1 MQDDDFLAISIYD
14 NNGNVRIMP
23 AKEWSMG
30 SGSYT
35 HALTII
41 LNKKTT
47 DIELIKTKEE
57 FVLNIA
63 NNYHK
68 ISTKNYTG
76 DMDKYTFNDLLNSDF
91 TVINGE
97 RVNAPI
103 VNEFPIRFEC
113 KLLEIKEN
121 EETYVIISKIKNRN
135 INIVNS

>member
-1 MQDDDFLAISIYD
+1 MQDNDFLAISIYD

-23 AKEWSMG
+23 AEEWRMG
-30 SGSYT
+30 SGSYI

-41 LNKKTT
+41 LNKEST

-68 ISTKNYTG
+68 YMG
-76 DMDKYTFNDLLNSDF
+76 DMDKYTFNNLLNSDF

-97 RVNAPI
+97 KVNAPI
-103 VNEFPIRFEC
+103 INEFPIRFEC
-113 KLLEIKEN
+113 KLLEIKEK
-121 EETYVIISKIKNRN
+121 EETYVIIGKIKNRN